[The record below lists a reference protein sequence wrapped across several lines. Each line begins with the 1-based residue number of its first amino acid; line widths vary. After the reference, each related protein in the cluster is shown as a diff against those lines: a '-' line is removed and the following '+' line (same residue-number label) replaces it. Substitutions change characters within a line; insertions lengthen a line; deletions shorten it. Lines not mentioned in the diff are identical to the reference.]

1 MTQAQLAQGNAPLL
15 AVRDVSVVF
24 GGIIAL
30 NGVSFDMHKGAIL
43 GLIGPNGAGKT
54 TLFNCLSR
62 LYQPSSGDIL
72 MEGASILTRPPH
84 RIAEIGIG
92 RTFQNVALFPNLS
105 VLDNVR
111 VGTHPRTSS
120 DIVSDSL
127 KLGLVRRLEAEVN
140 KKVHEILDYLDLNDV
155 AHTVVSGLPFGTQK
169 RVELARAL
177 AADPKILLLDEPAGG
192 LNHEEVYVLGDLIRR
207 IRDERHMTVLLV
219 EHHMGLVMSIADHVV
234 ALNFGRKLA
243 EGTPAQVQADPD
255 VIKPISGART
265 NDRDAQH
272 QGSPRLLRPGPGASR
287 PELLP
292 QRGSLTTL
300 LGANG
305 AGKTTTLRA
314 ICNMVRSTGAIE
326 FEGKPLSGK
335 STENV
340 VRLGIAHVPQG
351 RGTFTTMTVEE
362 NLQLGAITR
371 NDKKGVSPTSSA
383 CTSTSRC

>member
-1 MTQAQLAQGNAPLL
+1 MTQVQLAKGHDPLL

-24 GGIIAL
+24 GGIVAL
-30 NGVSFDMHKGAIL
+30 NGVSFHMNKGQIL

-62 LYQPSSGDIL
+62 LYQPSAGDIL
-72 MEGASILTRPPH
+72 MEGTSILSRPPH

-111 VGTHPRTSS
+111 VGTHARTSS
-120 DIVSDSL
+120 DIISDSL
-127 KLGLVRRLEAEVN
+127 KLAWVRRSEAAVN
-140 KKVHEILDYLDLNDV
+140 TKVHEILAYLDLESV
-155 AHTVVSGLPFGTQK
+155 AHTSVGGLPFGTQK

-207 IRDERHMTVLLV
+207 IRDERHVSVLLV

-255 VIKPISGART
+255 VIKAYL
-265 NDRDAQH
+265 
-272 QGSPRLLRPGPGASR
+272 GSKD
-287 PELLP
+287 
-292 QRGSLTTL
+292 Q
-300 LGANG
+300 
-305 AGKTTTLRA
+305 
-314 ICNMVRSTGAIE
+314 
-326 FEGKPLSGK
+326 
-335 STENV
+335 
-340 VRLGIAHVPQG
+340 
-351 RGTFTTMTVEE
+351 
-362 NLQLGAITR
+362 
-371 NDKKGVSPTSSA
+371 
-383 CTSTSRC
+383 